1 MPNVL
6 SDDEELL
13 NGLGSEI
20 MKPSRQGNHMAR
32 TVKRWVNKERA
43 TTANLKNVNI
53 DGVHGPVNTESYI
66 SPGQLYSTDSGNL
79 FHAGRILVVL
89 VGLPATSKT
98 LLSVAITRY
107 TRWLG
112 VRTKS
117 FHFSE
122 YKESAKNIPSDYFCV
137 VPTSKE
143 GVAFV
148 EKLRMQMLN
157 DILAFFNDLSGQLAI
172 YDALNIRKI
181 DRKNLETTF
190 SEIGVKVL
198 FIESIVSDQEIM
210 NRNIALALESNDYKG
225 LSTDEAIDEYMRRL
239 SVNEPYYEMMTHDE
253 ELSYIKYI
261 NLGKQIIVKDN
272 IHGYLVNKIVFFL
285 MNLRQKKGCVY
296 FARCGTSDKDNYIH
310 DEELNEEGIHY
321 SQVLKDFVLQRIKQ
335 KRQAKKNSDSLVE
348 VIDGSH
354 DEDLKTSLIVW
365 TGPRKRT
372 HDTALFFSKE
382 GIKVQ
387 QRSELRQLNPGSIAD
402 LTDQQIMDK
411 FPSEYK
417 ESLKDPYHF
426 RFPRAESY
434 HDLAVRME
442 PLLLEM
448 EHTSKDILIIAH
460 ESTLRVLYGYLMACT
475 CVELPNLNFTRDKL
489 VEISFS
495 PFCNTVELLNIP
507 LTS

>member
-1 MPNVL
+1 MSNVL

-20 MKPSRQGNHMAR
+20 IKPFKQGNHMAR
-32 TVKRWVNKERA
+32 TVKRWVSNKPS
-43 TTANLKNVNI
+43 TTTGSVDINV

-122 YKESAKNIPSDYFCV
+122 YKKSAKDIPSDYFCV
-137 VPTSKE
+137 VPKSKE
-143 GVAFV
+143 GVEFI
-148 EKLRMQMLN
+148 EKLRRRMLD
-157 DILAFFNDLSGQLAI
+157 DILSFFNGTSGQLAI

-210 NRNIALALESNDYKG
+210 NRNIALVLQSSDYRG
-225 LSTDEAIDEYMRRL
+225 LSTDDAVDEYMRRL
-239 SVNEPYYEMMTHDE
+239 ALNEPYYEMMTHDE

-296 FARCGTSDKDNYIH
+296 FARCGTSDKDNYMH
-310 DEELNEEGIHY
+310 DEELNDEGIHY
-321 SQVLKDFVLQRIKQ
+321 SKVLKNFVLNRIEQ
-335 KRQAKKNSDSLVE
+335 NRLAKRNSESLVE
-348 VIDGSH
+348 VMDGNY
-354 DEDLKTSLIVW
+354 DRDLKTSLIVW

-372 HDTALFFSKE
+372 HDTGLFFSKE

-402 LTDQQIMDK
+402 LTDEQIMKK
-411 FPSEYK
+411 FPSEYT

-448 EHTSKDILIIAH
+448 EHTSQDILIIAH

-475 CVELPNLNFTRDKL
+475 CVELPNLDFTREKL

-495 PFCNTVELLNIP
+495 PFCNTVKLLDIP
-507 LTS
+507 STN

>member
-1 MPNVL
+1 MPRVL

-13 NGLGSEI
+13 NGLGSEM
-20 MKPSRQGNHMAR
+20 MKPLKQGNYMAR
-32 TVKRWVNKERA
+32 TVKRWVSNKSTIA
-43 TTANLKNVNI
+43 TEPTNVNV
-53 DGVHGPVNTESYI
+53 DGVHGPVNAESYI

-122 YKESAKNIPSDYFCV
+122 YKKTATDIPSDYFCA
-137 VPTSKE
+137 VPKSKE
-143 GVAFV
+143 GMAFV
-148 EKLRMQMLN
+148 EKLRRKMVN
-157 DILAFFNDLSGQLAI
+157 DILSFFNDTSGQLAI
-172 YDALNIRKI
+172 YDALSIRKI
-181 DRKNLETTF
+181 DRKNLEAAF

-210 NRNIALALESNDYKG
+210 NRNIALVLQSSDYKG
-225 LSTDEAIDEYMRRL
+225 LSTNEAIDEYMRRL

-296 FARCGTSDKDNYIH
+296 FARCGTSDKDRYIH

-321 SQVLKDFVLQRIKQ
+321 SKVLKDFVLKRIKQ
-335 KRQAKKNSDSLVE
+335 KRLAKKNSDSLVE
-348 VIDGSH
+348 VIDGSYE
-354 DEDLKTSLIVW
+354 EDLKTSLIVW

-372 HDTALFFSKE
+372 HDTGLFFSRE

-387 QRSELRQLNPGSIAD
+387 QRSELKQLNPGSIAD
-402 LTDQQIMDK
+402 LTNEQIMKK

-475 CVELPNLNFTRDKL
+475 CVELPNLDFTRDKL

-495 PFCNTVELLNIP
+495 PFCNKVELLGIP